1 MVIGIILDYH
11 RVGNARDDFTDR
23 QIVIGKFIIPVR
35 GYLNLSLTNEI
46 ANLFK
51 RLAHR
56 K

>member
-1 MVIGIILDYH
+1 
-11 RVGNARDDFTDR
+11 
-23 QIVIGKFIIPVR
+23 VR